1 MTEQAQWLHSM
12 LVGKGVISEAG
23 LSRHA
28 GLRTCRR
35 CRRACLAAIDS
46 DGLDAWLHPDS
57 IHAAGEL
64 LALLDGRVT
73 YSLFA
78 GREIVRRDRHWIRA
92 YPAGVGP
99 RPAFAVHQ
107 CDRPVPAAW
116 TIPTPPARPPAATK
130 EMPF

>member
-1 MTEQAQWLHSM
+1 MTEQEQWLHSM
-12 LVGKGVISEAG
+12 LVDKGVLSEAG
-23 LSRHA
+23 LSRNA

-35 CRRACLAAIDS
+35 CRQACLAAIDS
-46 DGLDAWLHPDS
+46 DGLDAWLHPDP

-78 GREIVRRDRHWIRA
+78 GREVVRRDRHWIRA
-92 YPAGVGP
+92 YPAGAGP

-107 CDRPVPAAW
+107 CDRSVPADW
-116 TIPTPPARPPAATK
+116 TIPTTPARPPAATK

>member
-1 MTEQAQWLHSM
+1 MTEQAQWLQSM
-12 LVGKGVISEAG
+12 LVDKGVMSEAG
-23 LSRHA
+23 LSRNA
-28 GLRTCRR
+28 GIRACRK

-46 DGLDAWLHPDS
+46 SGLDAWLHPAP

-64 LALLDGRVT
+64 LALLDGRIT

-78 GREIVRRDRHWIRA
+78 GREVVRRDRHWIRA
-92 YPAGVGP
+92 YPAGAGP

-107 CDRPVPAAW
+107 SDRPVPSAW
-116 TIPTPPARPPAATK
+116 TIPTPPARLATATK